1 MKRIKFVTCLCEL
14 QIKIHSQTFVARI
27 SFEPG
32 VNTKLC
38 AFDGFRW
45 NGRGLKV
52 S

>member
-1 MKRIKFVTCLCEL
+1 MKRKKFVTCLCEL